1 MISLWGSQRG
11 ALVSDLTA
19 SLPPLWTFARASSGT
34 QVQSGVLSTVGNNVA
49 RFETSPAGYLNEP
62 QATNLYFPSVNWVP
76 NATASSSVDGAVQNA
91 ATAPD
96 GTTTAEKLIPGSFS
110 GVHQF
115 YRSFAG
121 AINTIYEASVYA
133 KAAGWNYVYLTL
145 GNTSFP
151 ADQSVQFDLSNG
163 TILSQSANSTGAIE
177 QLGNGWYRLSVQNT
191 SLGVAGNYVVSIL
204 PQPNTVYSPVQTGD
218 AVSGTLVWGEQAQ
231 ANSFPTSY
239 IATTTAAA
247 TQAADNLTLDLTQLP
262 NLQTPTGYGVALEF
276 SIINNNQPSVVF
288 FGASIDTD
296 ANNTW
301 YLRNSTI
308 NDNTARA
315 TSWVAGTANSSV
327 YLPLRAAQ
335 LTNRAAFSVTP
346 AGIRWVLN
354 GSAVTNLNMAGQPV
368 MTNMVV
374 GRMPWNTLHV
384 AAMHATTVTLI
395 PGPQSDAWLS
405 EMAY

>member
-1 MISLWGSQRG
+1 MISRWQPPRSGLISN
-11 ALVSDLTA
+11 LTA
-19 SLPPLWTFARASSGT
+19 ALPPLWEFSRSSSGT
-34 QVQSGVLSTVGNNVA
+34 QGQSGVLSTVGNNVA

-96 GTTTAEKLIPGSFS
+96 GTMTAEKLIPGSFN

-121 AINTIYEASVYA
+121 AINTIYEASDYD
-133 KAAGWNYVYLTL
+133 KAAGWNYVHLIL
-145 GNTSFP
+145 GNSSF
-151 ADQSVQFDLSNG
+151 AVDQAVQFNLSNG

-218 AVSGTLVWGEQAQ
+218 AVSGTLVWGEQVQ
-231 ANSFPTSY
+231 ASSFPTSY

-288 FGASIDTD
+288 FGASIGTD

-354 GSAVTNLNMAGQPV
+354 SSAVTDLNMAGQPV

-405 EMAY
+405 GMAY

>member
-1 MISLWGSQRG
+1 MISLWQPPRSGLISN
-11 ALVSDLTA
+11 LTA
-19 SLPPLWTFARASSGT
+19 SLPPLWEFSRASSGT

-133 KAAGWNYVYLTL
+133 KAAGWNYVHLIL
-145 GNTSFP
+145 GNSSF
-151 ADQSVQFDLSNG
+151 AVDQAVQFNLSNG

-191 SLGVAGNYVVSIL
+191 SLGVAGNYVVSII
-204 PQPNTVYSPVQTGD
+204 PQPTSVFNIIQTGD

>member
-1 MISLWGSQRG
+1 MISRWQPPRSGLISN
-11 ALVSDLTA
+11 LTA
-19 SLPPLWTFARASSGT
+19 ALPPLWEFSRSSSGT
-34 QVQSGVLSTVGNNVA
+34 QGQSGVLSTVGNNVA

-62 QATNLYFPSVNWVP
+62 QATNLFFPSVNWVP

-91 ATAPD
+91 AMAPD
-96 GTTTAEKLIPGSFS
+96 GTTTAEKLIPGSFN

-133 KAAGWNYVYLTL
+133 KAAGWNYVHLIL
-145 GNTSFP
+145 GNSSF
-151 ADQSVQFDLSNG
+151 AVDQAVQFNLSNG

-204 PQPNTVYSPVQTGD
+204 PQPNIVYSPVQTGD

-239 IATTTAAA
+239 IATTTAVA
-247 TQAADNLTLDLTQLP
+247 TRAADNLTLDLTQLP

-288 FGASIDTD
+288 FGASIGTD

-354 GSAVTNLNMAGQPV
+354 GSAVTDLNMAGQPV

-405 EMAY
+405 GMAY